1 MACLPLTPCKERYL
15 SYSSPRPVWGMYT
28 YLVQSA
34 NDSQNPYPVP
44 CPLTIKTDQRPTF
57 RVSSPWLSG
66 SWPMVLAVPPSSPI
80 LINSI
85 LLSFCLVFGNSFP
98 TCAWT
103 TTFMIVDF
111 PTSFSLWVIGLNHLH
126 TNDRYRLT
134 RNQKKSNG
142 DFGTRFPSIFRRDR
156 GRDSIFSLWL
166 LLCLD
171 ETLGN
176 TTTIL

>member
-1 MACLPLTPCKERYL
+1 
-15 SYSSPRPVWGMYT
+15 MYT
-28 YLVQSA
+28 YLIQSA
-34 NDSQNPYPVP
+34 NDSQDTYPVP

-57 RVSSPWLSG
+57 KVSSPWLSG
-66 SWPMVLAVPPSSPI
+66 SWPILLAVPTSSPT

-98 TCAWT
+98 ICAWT

-111 PTSFSLWVIGLNHLH
+111 PICFSLWVISLNHLH
-126 TNDRYRLT
+126 ANDQYRLI

-142 DFGTRFPSIFRRDR
+142 DCGIRFPSIFRRDTR
-156 GRDSIFSLWL
+156 RDSIFSLWP

-171 ETLGN
+171 ETPGS

>member
-1 MACLPLTPCKERYL
+1 
-15 SYSSPRPVWGMYT
+15 MYT
-28 YLVQSA
+28 YLIQSA
-34 NDSQNPYPVP
+34 NDSQDPYPVP

-66 SWPMVLAVPPSSPI
+66 SWPILLAVPTSSPT

-98 TCAWT
+98 ICAWT

-111 PTSFSLWVIGLNHLH
+111 PTCFSLWVISVNHLH
-126 TNDRYRLT
+126 ANDQYRLI

-142 DFGTRFPSIFRRDR
+142 DCGIRFPSIFRRDT
-156 GRDSIFSLWL
+156 GRDSIFSLWP

-171 ETLGN
+171 ETPGS

>member
-1 MACLPLTPCKERYL
+1 MH
-15 SYSSPRPVWGMYT
+15 T
-28 YLVQSA
+28 YLIQSA
-34 NDSQNPYPVP
+34 NDSQDTYPVP

-66 SWPMVLAVPPSSPI
+66 SWPILLAVPTSSPT

-85 LLSFCLVFGNSFP
+85 LLSFCLMFGNSFP
-98 TCAWT
+98 ICAWT

-111 PTSFSLWVIGLNHLH
+111 PICFSLWVISLNHLH
-126 TNDRYRLT
+126 ANDQYRLI

-142 DFGTRFPSIFRRDR
+142 DCGIRFPSIFRRDT
-156 GRDSIFSLWL
+156 GRDSIFSLWP

-171 ETLGN
+171 ETPGS

>member
-1 MACLPLTPCKERYL
+1 
-15 SYSSPRPVWGMYT
+15 MYT
-28 YLVQSA
+28 YLIQSA
-34 NDSQNPYPVP
+34 NDSQDPYPVP

-66 SWPMVLAVPPSSPI
+66 SWPILLAVPTSSPT

-98 TCAWT
+98 ICAWT

-111 PTSFSLWVIGLNHLH
+111 PTCFSLWVISLNHLH
-126 TNDRYRLT
+126 ANDQYRLI

-142 DFGTRFPSIFRRDR
+142 DCGIRFPSIFRRDT
-156 GRDSIFSLWL
+156 GRDSIFSLWP

-171 ETLGN
+171 ETPGS